1 MFKKIL
7 VAVLLLLVVSVTGL
21 AGFAWWKLQPRP
33 DLQPLPEHLIA
44 VESDQGLALL
54 ERASA
59 RADYEPLSTSFVPQ
73 KLISYCGVASG
84 VTVLNAMGRETNQSD
99 FFTPE
104 ASAVRERR
112 KVMFGGMSLPDLGGL
127 LAAHGARV
135 VVRHADDLEIDDFR
149 STVLR
154 NLNDPDDYLLVN
166 YQREVLGQGRVGH
179 ISPIAAYDAES
190 DRVLVMDT
198 ASYRYPPT
206 WVPLPLLL
214 EAMDTID
221 GASGLARGYVEVYAG
236 MIPAAP

>member
-7 VAVLLLLVVSVTGL
+7 AAFLLLAVVTITGL
-21 AGFAWWKLQPRP
+21 SGFAWWKLQPRADP
-33 DLQPLPEHLIA
+33 QPLPAHLVA
-44 VESDQGLALL
+44 ADTEQGRRLLA
-54 ERASA
+54 RAAA
-59 RADYEPLSTSFVPQ
+59 RADHDRLAANFVAQ

-104 ASAVRERR
+104 ASAIRPRRE
-112 KVMFGGMSLPDLGGL
+112 VMFGGMSLPDLGGL

-135 VVRHADDLEIDDFR
+135 EVRHADSLGIDDFR

-154 NLNDPDDYLLVN
+154 NLADTGDYLLVN

-198 ASYRYPPT
+198 ASYRYPAAAAARSIAVASLKLR
-206 WVPLPLLL
+206 VPICGRSVFMSVATMRP
-214 EAMDTID
+214 
-221 GASGLARGYVEVYAG
+221 SSV
-236 MIPAAP
+236 